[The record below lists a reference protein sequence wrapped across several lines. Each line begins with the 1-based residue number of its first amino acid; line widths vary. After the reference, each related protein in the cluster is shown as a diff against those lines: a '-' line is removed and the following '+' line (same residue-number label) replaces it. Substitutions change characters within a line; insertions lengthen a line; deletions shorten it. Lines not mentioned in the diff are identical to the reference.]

1 MKSLAD
7 MLDAARRELAMRKS
21 TYPKWVASGRMTQA
35 KADHE
40 TECMSAIVERIEML
54 KLLAEVSEEM
64 KRKEQ
69 A

>member
-21 TYPKWVASGRMTQA
+21 AYPKWVAGGRMSQA

-40 TECMSAIVERIEML
+40 TECMAGIVERIEML
-54 KLLAEVSEEM
+54 KLLEEVSEEM

-69 A
+69 T